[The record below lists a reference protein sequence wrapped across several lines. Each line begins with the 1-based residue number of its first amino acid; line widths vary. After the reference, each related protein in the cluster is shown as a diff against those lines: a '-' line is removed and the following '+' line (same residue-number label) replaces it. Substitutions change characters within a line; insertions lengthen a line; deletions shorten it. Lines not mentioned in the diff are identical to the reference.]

1 MQSKIRVGVYAV
13 VVVALAAL
21 LVLNKIDHSQMTE
34 ILTQAGL
41 LLGIAGGGLALGNI
55 TPKNV
60 VRVPVALDAQA
71 PPLNTTESPAPWL
84 TPEER

>member
-1 MQSKIRVGVYAV
+1 MQNKIRVGVYAV

-21 LVLNKIDHSQMTE
+21 LVLNKIDQSQMTE

-55 TPKNV
+55 TPSEV
-60 VRVPVALDAQA
+60 VRVAVKPENVPASSS
-71 PPLNTTESPAPWL
+71 EPAPWL
-84 TPEER
+84 KPEDG

>member
-55 TPKNV
+55 TPSDIVK
-60 VRVPVALDAQA
+60 VAVKPEVA
-71 PPLNTTESPAPWL
+71 PISSSEPAPWL
-84 TPEER
+84 KPEDG

>member
-1 MQSKIRVGVYAV
+1 MQNKIRAGVYAV

-34 ILTQAGL
+34 ILTQVGL

-55 TPKNV
+55 TPSDVVKVAVKPENV
-60 VRVPVALDAQA
+60 PASSS
-71 PPLNTTESPAPWL
+71 EPAPWL
-84 TPEER
+84 EPGDG